1 MIQNSLSPVVKSRIS
16 SFSGNTI
23 SVEKR
28 SFARTGTM
36 SSFEYF
42 TTRAPSAAATKG
54 VCPMATKQKAASVY
68 IRIRVERRRGRC
80 FMDQL
85 LTRARF
91 PVLTG
96 ENLENEMHRENE
108 RGSDCCKR
116 KRQECVKG
124 IHGLP
129 PARIS
134 KPFSNPY
141 FSNASFR

>member
-16 SFSGNTI
+16 SFSGNTM
-23 SVEKR
+23 SVENR

-42 TTRAPSAAATKG
+42 TTRAPSAAETKG
-54 VCPMATKQKAASVY
+54 VCQMATRQKAASVY
-68 IRIRVERRRGRC
+68 LRIRAERRRDRC

-96 ENLENEMHRENE
+96 ENLEDEMHREDE
-108 RGSDCCKR
+108 RGPYCRER
-116 KRQECVKG
+116 KRHECFKG
-124 IHGLP
+124 IHGL
-129 PARIS
+129 
-134 KPFSNPY
+134 
-141 FSNASFR
+141 

>member
-28 SFARTGTM
+28 SFARTGTI
-36 SSFEYF
+36 SSFAYF

-54 VCPMATKQKAASVY
+54 VCPMATKQKAANVY
-68 IRIRVERRRGRC
+68 IRIRVERRRVKC
-80 FMDQL
+80 FMDRL

-96 ENLENEMHRENE
+96 ENLEDEMHREDE
-108 RGSDCCKR
+108 RGPYCRER
-116 KRQECVKG
+116 KRHECFKG
-124 IHGLP
+124 IHGL
-129 PARIS
+129 
-134 KPFSNPY
+134 
-141 FSNASFR
+141 

>member
-16 SFSGNTI
+16 SFSGNTM

-28 SFARTGTM
+28 SFARTGTI

-54 VCPMATKQKAASVY
+54 VCPVAAKQKAASVY
-68 IRIRVERRRGRC
+68 IRIRVGRRRDRR

-96 ENLENEMHRENE
+96 ENLEDEMQCENE
-108 RGSDCCKR
+108 RGPDYR
-116 KRQECVKG
+116 KRE
-124 IHGLP
+124 
-129 PARIS
+129 R
-134 KPFSNPY
+134 
-141 FSNASFR
+141 

>member
-42 TTRAPSAAATKG
+42 TTRAPSVAATKG
-54 VCPMATKQKAASVY
+54 MCPMAAKQKAASVY
-68 IRIRVERRRGRC
+68 IRIRVERRRDRR
-80 FMDQL
+80 FIDQL
-85 LTRARF
+85 LTSVRF

-96 ENLENEMHRENE
+96 ENLKDEMHRENE
-108 RGSDCCKR
+108 RGPEYGKN
-116 KRQECVKG
+116 KRQERFQGV
-124 IHGLP
+124 HELP
-129 PARIS
+129 PAR
-134 KPFSNPY
+134 
-141 FSNASFR
+141 